1 MTEKKESKKV
11 AAQAFT
17 EKLNATPA
25 SCSEADRFREADDR
39 FKSCA
44 TDRLQALL
52 GYEKISEVPVE
63 VKSTLEAWCL
73 LHGKEA
79 SIEQCLKLVREEP
92 ADFKLVGMSDLN
104 YMAPEELDDLEKRTK
119 DLSIVKETKE
129 AEVAEMMLEWLQAA
143 MSLHRWA
150 QTTRAV
156 APQE

>member
-1 MTEKKESKKV
+1 MTEKKESKKA

-17 EKLNATPA
+17 DKLNATPA
-25 SCSEADRFREADDR
+25 ACSEADRFREADDR

-44 TDRLQALL
+44 TDRLQVLL
-52 GYEKISEVPVE
+52 GYEKMSVPIE

-79 SIEQCLKLVREEP
+79 SLEQCLKFVREQP

-104 YMAPEELDDLEKRTK
+104 YMTPEELDDLEKRTK
-119 DLSIVKETKE
+119 DLSIANESKE

-150 QTTRAV
+150 QTTRA